1 MPLMQLRTL
10 VLPAPFGPI
19 SASNSPASTVSET
32 SVSTASPPKRSD
44 KCSTAS
50 SLMRTLRQ
58 RRILTQGA
66 IRPALRAAGL
76 TEIGFL
82 DFTTAAQLRGR
93 AFEHDPT
100 ALQDVAVIGDRE
112 RHVGV
117 LLHQKN
123 GDAEFLAQRGEAPN
137 QVFDHDRRQAERKFV
152 HQQQLR
158 IADDGAADRQHL
170 ALAA

>member
-19 SASNSPASTVSET
+19 KARNSPASTISDT
-32 SVSTASPPKRSD
+32 SVSTVRPPKRSD

-50 SLMRTLRQ
+50 SLTRPLRQ
-58 RRILTQGA
+58 RGILTQGA
-66 IRPALRAAGL
+66 IGAPPLPARL

-82 DFTTAAQLRGR
+82 DFATAAQFRGR
-93 AFEHDPT
+93 AFEHDAS
-100 ALQDVAVIGDRE
+100 ALQDVAVIGDGKRYI
-112 RHVGV
+112 GV

-123 GDAEFLAQRGEAPN
+123 GEAEFLTQRGEAPD
-137 QVFDHDRRQAERKFV
+137 QILDHDRRQAERKFI

-158 IADDGAADRQHL
+158 IAEDRAAERQHL
-170 ALAA
+170 